1 MSDYSVQ
8 KLPGGDDTYFFLK
21 KALSQHPTA
30 EAALLIMFDKEGRIV
45 GLSSNSFPTGV
56 CEEFAD
62 QLNAMLS
69 DIHAGKGLQS

>member
-1 MSDYSVQ
+1 MSDYTVQ
-8 KLPGGDDTYFFLK
+8 KIPGGDDTTAFLK

-30 EAALLIMFDKEGRIV
+30 EAALLILFDEEGRIV
-45 GLSSNSFPTGV
+45 GIGSNSFPTGV
-56 CEEFAD
+56 REEFAD